1 MNIDPKSR
9 QIIDA
14 HLKNLLE
21 EVEALFSEG
30 KFLPVIIIGLDEEGK
45 TDIHMPDLQS
55 DAAVMHLLDAAKKMM
70 KGKTR

>member
-14 HLKNLLE
+14 HLKNLLK

-45 TDIHMPDLQS
+45 TDIHM
-55 DAAVMHLLDAAKKMM
+55 
-70 KGKTR
+70 